1 MRKNQQAKTLGADPL
16 TYQYVNF
23 IVYER
28 MNGKMSKM
36 SYEEAKMLCRC
47 NGYTLCERNG
57 FYFIKEIDMVDIRGS
72 KDDVL
77 NELKRW
83 SVEVDMNNSKMLE
96 MENKFINV
104 LESL

>member
-1 MRKNQQAKTLGADPL
+1 MKIN
-16 TYQYVNF
+16 
-23 IVYER
+23 
-28 MNGKMSKM
+28 
-36 SYEEAKMLCRC
+36 MLCRC

-57 FYFIKEIDMVDIRGS
+57 FYFINEIDMVDIRGS